1 MSDSGTNDDH
11 GSRPDGSGRPK
22 MAASPAAARR
32 ALTQSEAEGLAHL
45 PLLADVDDDVLKRL
59 AGKAEA
65 VELPAADWLFRAGA
79 EADCAYLL
87 LTGRLEVIQDGE
99 LVNQLTHGAVLGEL
113 ALLTSAPRSA
123 SVRARRDST
132 LLRLTRE
139 DFEAIAAAEPGM
151 MRAVAA
157 GLAAQLQRRP
167 SMPLMPAPPS
177 VIAVVAVDDDACAAH
192 IGGRLVQ
199 AIARHLRVLDPGRVD
214 ANGLGRAEQD
224 WDRVVV
230 TAENHDG
237 QWRDFCLRCA
247 DRVVLVA
254 GRPSPPPGGPVH
266 PAETGADLV
275 LDGEV
280 SRGQLVAWHDAYEP
294 RSSCVLRGT
303 AGLASGLL
311 SLGARVSGRSIGLTL
326 GGGGARAFAHIGV
339 LEELDARGIQVD
351 RVSGSSMGALIGALY
366 ARGLGADAIY
376 AAVYEAFVRGNPLSD
391 YMVPRQSLSR
401 GRKTMRELERAFG
414 GELIEE
420 LAKEFRCVSVDL
432 LRRTPVV
439 HARGRVV
446 DAVAAS
452 LRVPGLFAP
461 YPLNGS
467 LHIDGGVLDN
477 LPVRALRTGEG
488 PVIAVS
494 IPSAIA
500 RDAGGPQGA
509 APQIPGLV
517 ETLLRV
523 MMLSSE
529 NAAEAARAD
538 ADLVITP
545 DTSGFG
551 LRDFRRVDLIR
562 EAGRTAARAALASAA
577 SEAMLGRGPAQPM

>member
-1 MSDSGTNDDH
+1 MSDSGSNDDP
-11 GSRPDGSGRPK
+11 GSRLGGSGRPG
-22 MAASPAAARR
+22 MAASPAAILR

-45 PLLADVDDDVLKRL
+45 PLLADVHADVLKRL

-65 VELPAADWLFRAGA
+65 VELPAADWLFRAN
-79 EADCAYLL
+79 EDADCAYVL
-87 LTGRLEVIQDGE
+87 LTGRLEVIQDGK
-99 LVNQLTHGAVLGEL
+99 LVNQLTRGAVLGEL

-132 LLRLTRE
+132 LLRLARE
-139 DFEAIAAAEPGM
+139 DFEAIAAVEPSM

-157 GLAAQLQRRP
+157 GLAAQLQQHPSRP
-167 SMPLMPAPPS
+167 LIPAPPS
-177 VIAVVAVDDDACAAH
+177 VIAVVAVDDAARATPV
-192 IGGRLVQ
+192 GARLVQ

-214 ANGLGRAEQD
+214 ANGLGRAERD

-230 TAENHDG
+230 TAERHDG

-254 GRPSPPPGGPVH
+254 GGPSPPSGGAVH

-275 LDGEV
+275 LDGDV
-280 SRGQLVAWHDAYEP
+280 SRSQLAAWHDAYAP

-339 LEELDARGIQVD
+339 LEELDSRGIQVD
-351 RVSGSSMGALIGALY
+351 RVSGTSMGALIGALH
-366 ARGLGADAIY
+366 ARGLGADAIH
-376 AAVYEAFVRGNPLSD
+376 AEVYEAFVRRNPLSD
-391 YMVPRQSLSR
+391 YTVPRQSLSR
-401 GRKTMRELERAFG
+401 GRKTMRELERSFG

-432 LRRTPVV
+432 LRRTPVL

-452 LRVPGLFAP
+452 LRLPGLFAP

-477 LPVRALRTGEG
+477 LPVGALRTGEG
-488 PVIAVS
+488 PIIAVS
-494 IPSAIA
+494 IPSAIT
-500 RDAGGPQGA
+500 RDAHGPQGA
-509 APQIPGLV
+509 APQIPRLV

-551 LRDFRRVDLIR
+551 LLDFRRIDLIR
-562 EAGRTAARAALASAA
+562 EAGRAATRAALASPG
-577 SEAMLGRGPAQPM
+577 SEEALGRGSAQPM

>member
-1 MSDSGTNDDH
+1 
-11 GSRPDGSGRPK
+11 
-22 MAASPAAARR
+22 
-32 ALTQSEAEGLAHL
+32 
-45 PLLADVDDDVLKRL
+45 
-59 AGKAEA
+59 
-65 VELPAADWLFRAGA
+65 
-79 EADCAYLL
+79 
-87 LTGRLEVIQDGE
+87 
-99 LVNQLTHGAVLGEL
+99 
-113 ALLTSAPRSA
+113 
-123 SVRARRDST
+123 
-132 LLRLTRE
+132 
-139 DFEAIAAAEPGM
+139 
-151 MRAVAA
+151 
-157 GLAAQLQRRP
+157 
-167 SMPLMPAPPS
+167 
-177 VIAVVAVDDDACAAH
+177 
-192 IGGRLVQ
+192 
-199 AIARHLRVLDPGRVD
+199 
-214 ANGLGRAEQD
+214 
-224 WDRVVV
+224 
-230 TAENHDG
+230 
-237 QWRDFCLRCA
+237 
-247 DRVVLVA
+247 VLVA

-275 LDGEV
+275 LEGEV
-280 SRGQLVAWHDAYEP
+280 SRAQLVAWHDAYEP

-351 RVSGSSMGALIGALY
+351 RVSGTSMGALIGALY
-366 ARGLGADAIY
+366 ARGLGADAIN
-376 AAVYEAFVRGNPLSD
+376 AAVYEAFVRRNPLSD
-391 YMVPRQSLSR
+391 YTVPRQSLSR

-439 HARGRVV
+439 HARGQVV

-452 LRVPGLFAP
+452 LRLPGLFAP

-477 LPVRALRTGEG
+477 LPVGALRTGEG

-500 RDAGGPQGA
+500 RDASGPQGA

-529 NAAEAARAD
+529 NTAEAARAD

-551 LRDFRRVDLIR
+551 LLDFRRIDLIR
-562 EAGRTAARAALASAA
+562 EAGRAATRAALASPG
-577 SEAMLGRGPAQPM
+577 SEETLARGSAQPM